1 MENNKEH
8 KILNAPALR
17 FPEFEGEWET
27 VTLGDVATVIK
38 ERISSSNLTVNDY
51 VATENMKSH
60 FGGVVEASSIP
71 NNTNVIYFKKGDILI
86 SNIRPYL
93 RKVWAATND
102 GGCSA
107 DVFVFRATKISVSF
121 LYYIMANDSF
131 IDYVMSGAKGVKM
144 PRGDK
149 EQMLKYTFA
158 IPALK
163 EQNKISRLISLL
175 DQRISTQIRAIE
187 KLESLMKGLLGYL
200 FKTVKSNAHTF
211 LLGDICN
218 ITTGKLDANAMVK
231 DGEYAFF
238 TCAEKPYRIDKYAFD
253 TEALLVSG
261 NGNVG
266 YINYYKGKFNAY
278 QRTYVLS
285 DFSHNISYIK
295 YYLKAHLHARID
307 QEKNIGNIPYIVL
320 STLADMKIMIP
331 HANIVDKI
339 VRLLDSVE
347 GKISR
352 ESNLLNHYINQK
364 QYLLQE
370 MFI

>member
-1 MENNKEH
+1 MELKDIVERVTRKNKDLET
-8 KILNAPALR
+8 KRPLTISAQYGLIDQESFFNKTVASANLSNYYLLKKG
-17 FPEFEGEWET
+17 EF
-27 VTLGDVATVIK
+27 AY
-38 ERISSSNLTVNDY
+38 N
-51 VATENMKSH
+51 KSH
-60 FGGVVEASSIP
+60 SSDYPWGAIKRLDNYP
-71 NNTNVIYFKKGDILI
+71 LGALSTLYLCFKPDENIVSDYLVHYFESPRWHNQV
-86 SNIRPYL
+86 SNIAGEGARNHGL
-93 RKVWAATND
+93 LNIAVGD
-102 GGCSA
+102 
-107 DVFVFRATKISVSF
+107 FFATKHFTPKIKAEQIIIAEF
-121 LYYIMANDSF
+121 LN
-131 IDYVMSGAKGVKM
+131 
-144 PRGDK
+144 
-149 EQMLKYTFA
+149 
-158 IPALK
+158 
-163 EQNKISRLISLL
+163 LITK
-175 DQRISTQIRAIE
+175 RIEIQIRAIE